1 VKAARRHPLN
11 HPWMYQAGISLVR
24 HLPRAFNR
32 AWVRRVAD
40 LNFWRLRRSREQ
52 VCANLAP
59 ILGPEPG
66 ALQAA
71 ARRLFRNYAAQ
82 LADYA
87 YFFGAPGANVAQA
100 FTQAQGYEHLE
111 AARQTGRGVVLAT
124 AHLGFW
130 ELGGLLFR
138 QWGLPI
144 HVLTVEDPDPG
155 VHQART
161 DIRSRL
167 GIGTITVSKD
177 PWSSLAVARALRED
191 AVVAMLVDRYQ
202 GPDAVLVE
210 LFGRRTRFAPG
221 PALYARMTGAAVVP
235 AFVLADGRGGYRGMI
250 LPAVPMEFS
259 GDRGDDLRRN
269 TQRLADAVGQV
280 IGTCPEQWY
289 NFEQVWSER

>member
-1 VKAARRHPLN
+1 MKAARRHPLN
-11 HPWMYQAGISLVR
+11 HPWMYRAGLALVR
-24 HLPRAFNR
+24 RLPRSFNR

-59 ILGPEPG
+59 IVGPDPR
-66 ALQAA
+66 ALRAA
-71 ARRLFRNYAAQ
+71 ARRLFRNYAEQ
-82 LADYA
+82 LVDYA
-87 YFFGAPGANVAQA
+87 FFFGTPGANVAQA
-100 FTQAQGYEHLE
+100 FTEAQGHEHLE
-111 AARQTGRGVVLAT
+111 EARARGKGVVLAT

-138 QWGLPI
+138 QWDLPI

-155 VHQART
+155 VHEARSG
-161 DIRSRL
+161 IRSRL
-167 GIGTITVSKD
+167 GIGTITVNKD
-177 PWSSLAVARALRED
+177 PWSSLAVARALRD
-191 AVVAMLVDRYQ
+191 NAVVAMLVDRYH
-202 GPDAVLVE
+202 GPDAVCVE
-210 LFGRRTRFAPG
+210 LFGRRTPFAPG

-259 GDRGDDLRRN
+259 GDRGADLRGN

-280 IGTCPEQWY
+280 VGTCPEQWY
-289 NFEQVWSER
+289 NFEAIWSEA